1 MTTKSDAVYTL
12 YKVINSNIISDELE
26 WELRDIALCIEG
38 NEWEDEESFEEEKE

>member
-26 WELRDIALCIEG
+26 WKLRDIALCIERD
-38 NEWEDEESFEEEKE
+38 EWEDEEEEE